1 MKKILSIMVLL
12 AGIVSLVA
20 CSDDDPT
27 YTAPAQLSLKSAD
40 AFYEAAGG
48 TGSIVVNSTE
58 SITATSNAEWLT
70 AAVSGNTVTLT
81 VAANN
86 ALEGRSTIVVL
97 KSATA
102 VAEVSVSQ
110 RGIIYGIDEEAQYSM
125 ADTLKSTVKI
135 PVAHTAAVNVKSLAD
150 WLSASFNS
158 ETGLIE
164 VVATASNDVEEER
177 VGYVALQTGAVN
189 DTLTIVQDAL
199 LFKVDTAPL
208 AIAAEGGSQKIA
220 VEHSRPVTVETD
232 AEWITAEFNESGT
245 VLNVTVAAN
254 EGEERQGTIALTSVG
269 ITKTITVAQKA
280 PEAEDPQGGEENPLL
295 GTFTFYWMGNNT
307 YNLGNFTIEEY
318 TGEDAEEGDV
328 VLKGFYITGNEIYG
342 HYETEGDVTTL
353 YIFANQ
359 ALGTLTDPDKGDYG
373 NILQSTSGANAI
385 AFELTEHGFV
395 STDLRIIATDPA
407 YTEAWWW
414 EIPGGGTSL
423 IVKADAASS
432 ESRAAAPRKTTRVKS
447 RQNLSTSLKLFS
459 K

>member
-48 TGSIVVNSTE
+48 TGTIVVNSTE
-58 SITATSNAEWLT
+58 SITATSDAQWLT

-86 ALEGRSTIVVL
+86 ALEGRSANVVL

-102 VAEVSVSQ
+102 VTEVNVTQ
-110 RGIIYGIDEEAQYSM
+110 RGIIYGVNEDVQFSM
-125 ADTLKSTVKI
+125 ADTLKSIVRI
-135 PVAHTAAVNVKSLAD
+135 PVAHTADVNVTSLTD

-158 ETGLIE
+158 ETGRIE
-164 VVATASNDVEEER
+164 VVATASNDAEAKR
-177 VGYVALQTGAVN
+177 VGYVALQTGNVK
-189 DTLTIVQDAL
+189 DTLAIVQDAL

-208 AIAAEGGSQKIA
+208 AIEAEGGSQKIA
-220 VEHSRPVTVETD
+220 IEHSRPVTVETD
-232 AEWITAEFNESGT
+232 AEWISAELNEKGTA
-245 VLNVTVAAN
+245 LNVTVAAN

-280 PEAEDPQGGEENPLL
+280 AEAGDPQGEDENPLL
-295 GTFTFYWMGNNT
+295 GTFTFYWIGENT
-307 YNLGNFTIEEY
+307 YNLGDFTIEEY

-328 VLKGFYITGNEIYG
+328 VLKGFYVPGNEIYG
-342 HYETEGDVTTL
+342 YYETEGDVTTL

-359 ALGTLTDPDKGDYG
+359 ALGTLTDPDEGDYG

-385 AFELTEHGFV
+385 AFTLTEQGFV
-395 STDLRIIATDPA
+395 STDLKIMATDPA
-407 YTEAWWW
+407 YTEGWWW
-414 EIPGGGTSL
+414 EIPAGGTSI
-423 IVKADAASS
+423 IVKGGAASS
-432 ESRAAAPRKTTRVKS
+432 ESRAAAPRKTRAKS
-447 RQNLSTSLKLFS
+447 RQNLPTSLKLFS